1 LLISKS
7 ENRNPKRFQKSE
19 YQLKMLIGVFETLDF
34 YYSGLFR
41 ASDFVLRIFR

>member
-1 LLISKS
+1 
-7 ENRNPKRFQKSE
+7 
-19 YQLKMLIGVFETLDF
+19 MLIGVFETLDF